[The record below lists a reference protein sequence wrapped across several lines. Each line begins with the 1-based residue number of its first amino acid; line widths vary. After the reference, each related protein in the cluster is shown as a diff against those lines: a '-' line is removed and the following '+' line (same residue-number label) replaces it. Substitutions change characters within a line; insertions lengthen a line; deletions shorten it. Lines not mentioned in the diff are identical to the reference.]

1 MRGDDDGLPAVS
13 VLDDVQQDRMF
24 LGIKRHEEEV
34 LQNKQRTL
42 FYFPEFRLN
51 YLSYRFVV
59 WRDGVRIMV
68 GSREYSS
75 GVYLQSGRKMAE
87 GLLKDELSPFFSGNV
102 LYIRE
107 FSG

>member
-24 LGIKRHEEEV
+24 LGIKWHEEEV
-34 LQNKQRTL
+34 AQNKQRTL

-59 WRDGVRIMV
+59 
-68 GSREYSS
+68 
-75 GVYLQSGRKMAE
+75 
-87 GLLKDELSPFFSGNV
+87 
-102 LYIRE
+102 
-107 FSG
+107 